1 MKNKTVILS
10 IIGLVSIVV
19 VGILGYCATHLDKG
33 INLDSFDLD
42 DEDDYF

>member
-10 IIGLVSIVV
+10 IVGLVSIVV
-19 VGILGYCATHLDKG
+19 VAILGYCATHLDKG
-33 INLDSFDLD
+33 INLDDFGL